1 MRKEFFRSGWKKQTN
16 NRSKKSVGRNA
27 VYVFEGIVQLFG
39 EKDISLFADNDN
51 ELSEESVVRSKNAA
65 NNKWYQRDRIWWNVA
80 FHRIKKNKKWIFK
93 AVDRKSRKTVA
104 WITGNRDV
112 ATFKKLYKQIKHLKK
127 CKFYTDKWIVFSKVL
142 PKRRHFAGKKH
153 TFTIEQN
160 NSNIRHYLARM
171 VRKSKV
177 ISRSEFMLN
186 ASLKLLFALSFDSSP
201 LQLLLQSVDIF
212 I

>member
-1 MRKEFFRSGWKKQTN
+1 
-16 NRSKKSVGRNA
+16 
-27 VYVFEGIVQLFG
+27 
-39 EKDISLFADNDN
+39 
-51 ELSEESVVRSKNAA
+51 
-65 NNKWYQRDRIWWNVA
+65 VA

-104 WITGNRDV
+104 WVTGNRDV

-127 CKFYTDKWIVFSKVL
+127 CKFYTDKWIGFSKVL

-160 NSNIRHYLARM
+160 NSNTRHYLARM

-201 LQLLLQSVDIF
+201 LQLLLQSLDIF